1 VSVVGVRVLAVFA
14 HPDDE
19 SLLVGG
25 LLAAVSAGGGWS
37 MVLSLTRGEHGPR
50 MVPGVETDQQLADLR
65 EQELR
70 EAAAALGVNRAECWG
85 LEDGAVAGAEAEA
98 EATARLGGLLSE
110 LRPDLV
116 ITFSEEGLYGHSDH
130 RAAHRLVLAAARDAG
145 VSEGGGPPV
154 YGVTWPRGL
163 VEDFADAMARRG
175 LASDLWGIPPAGF
188 GADRSSIDWVV
199 DSRSFVTAKLAAIAC
214 HRSQTGP
221 DHLFGALPEDLGRRY
236 LGREYFVRLT
246 AVAADDA
253 LPRLAGAL
261 GLPVH
266 GGAAVGA

>member
-1 VSVVGVRVLAVFA
+1 MSVVGVRLLAVFA

-25 LLAAVSAGGGWS
+25 LLAAVSDGGGWS

-50 MVPGVETDQQLADLR
+50 VVSGIETDQQLADLR

-85 LEDGAVAGAEAEA
+85 LEDGTVAEAEA
-98 EATARLGGLLSE
+98 EATARLGGLLAE

-130 RAAHRLVLAAARDAG
+130 RAAHRIVLAAARGAG
-145 VSEGGGPPV
+145 VSEGGGLPV

-163 VEDFADAMARRG
+163 VADFADAMAARG
-175 LASDLWGIPPAGF
+175 LASDLWGIPPAVV
-188 GADRSSIDWVV
+188 GADKSSIDWVV
-199 DSRSFVTAKLAAIAC
+199 DLRSFVTAKLRAIAC
-214 HRSQTGP
+214 HRSQIGP

-246 AVAADDA
+246 AVAAGDA